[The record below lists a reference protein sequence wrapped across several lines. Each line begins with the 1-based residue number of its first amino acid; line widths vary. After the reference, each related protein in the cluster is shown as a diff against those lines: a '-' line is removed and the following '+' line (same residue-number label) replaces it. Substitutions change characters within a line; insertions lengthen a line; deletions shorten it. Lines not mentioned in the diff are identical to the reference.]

1 MARKIIVGDQEFI
14 VPDKFPKSGLTI
26 GLILVLLLAIWSS
39 IYRVELEEEGVLMT
53 LGEYSGLVQSG
64 IHVKWPAP
72 IQTVIK
78 IPTKRELEMEFGQ
91 AAGSDSRR
99 RSNRSELQEEAL
111 MLTGDLNVAVVPW
124 KTQYRIAEPDKF
136 LFKVKDPVGTF
147 RDMNEAVMREV
158 IGDRSVNEVLTTGRQ
173 EIAAQMEIKLQ
184 EMCDQYENGIKINRI
199 LLQKVLP
206 PKQVQD
212 AFNEVNTAEQE
223 KEKMINQALGDYNR
237 IIPRAR
243 GEAAKI
249 LQAAEAYKKEVVAKA
264 EGEASRFTSIFLE
277 YKNAKEVTQERM
289 YLETMEK
296 VLADID
302 KVIIEKN
309 AGSGVVPYLPLP
321 ELKKGS
327 NN

>member
-1 MARKIIVGDQEFI
+1 MARKIIIGDQEFM
-14 VPDKFPKSGLTI
+14 VPDKFPKSGFTI
-26 GLILVLLLAIWSS
+26 GLILVLIFAVWSS
-39 IYRVELEEEGVLMT
+39 VYRVELEEEGVLLT
-53 LGEYSGLVQSG
+53 LGEYTGLIQSG
-64 IHVKWPAP
+64 IHLKWPAP

-91 AAGSDSRR
+91 RGQSESKRR
-99 RSNRSELQEEAL
+99 VNRLEIEEESL

-136 LFKVKDPVGTF
+136 LFKVKDPIGTF

-173 EIAAQMEIKLQ
+173 EIATKMEEKLQ
-184 EMCDQYENGIKINRI
+184 KMCDQYENGIKINRI

-206 PKQVQD
+206 PKQVQN

-243 GEAAKI
+243 GEAEQTVQQAEGYAMDRVNRAKGDAS
-249 LQAAEAYKKEVVAKA
+249 LYSDLLNSYKKAP
-264 EGEASRFTSIFLE
+264 
-277 YKNAKEVTQERM
+277 EVTKNRI
-289 YLETMEK
+289 YLETMAEVYPNLK
-296 VLADID
+296 QKIILD
-302 KVIIEKN
+302 K
-309 AGSGVVPYLPLP
+309 GFRWF
-321 ELKKGS
+321 
-327 NN
+327 

>member
-1 MARKIIVGDQEFI
+1 MARKIIIGDQEFV
-14 VPDKFPKSGLTI
+14 VPDKFPKSGFTI
-26 GLILVLLLAIWSS
+26 GLILVLIFAVWSS
-39 IYRVELEEEGVLMT
+39 VYRVELEEEGVLLT
-53 LGEYSGLVQSG
+53 LGEYTGLVQSG
-64 IHVKWPAP
+64 IHLKWPAP

-91 AAGSDSRR
+91 RGQSESKRR
-99 RSNRSELQEEAL
+99 VNRSEIEEESL

-136 LFKVKDPVGTF
+136 LFKVKDPIGTF

-173 EIAAQMEIKLQ
+173 EIATKMEEKLQ
-184 EMCDQYENGIKINRI
+184 KMCDQYENGIKINRI

-206 PKQVQD
+206 PKQVQN

-243 GEAAKI
+243 GEAEQTVQQAEGYAMDRVNRAKGDAS
-249 LQAAEAYKKEVVAKA
+249 LYSDLLKSYKKAP
-264 EGEASRFTSIFLE
+264 
-277 YKNAKEVTQERM
+277 EVTKNRI
-289 YLETMEK
+289 YLETMAEVYPNLK
-296 VLADID
+296 QKIILD
-302 KVIIEKN
+302 KDLEGII
-309 AGSGVVPYLPLP
+309 PLLPLGK
-321 ELKKGS
+321 EAK
-327 NN
+327 

>member
-1 MARKIIVGDQEFI
+1 MARKIIIGDQEFI
-14 VPDKFPKSGLTI
+14 VPDKFPKSSVTI
-26 GLILVLLLAIWSS
+26 GLILVFIYAIWSS
-39 IYRVELEEEGVLMT
+39 IYRVELEEEGVLLT
-53 LGEYSGLVQSG
+53 LGEYSGLRQSG
-64 IHVKWPAP
+64 IHLKWPAP

-91 AAGSDSRR
+91 RAKTS
-99 RSNRSELQEEAL
+99 SNRRVGRSEVEEESL

-136 LFKVKDPVGTF
+136 LFKVKDPIGTF

-173 EIAAQMEIKLQ
+173 EIASKMEDKLQ
-184 EMCDQYENGIKINRI
+184 KMCDQYENGIKINRI

-223 KEKMINQALGDYNR
+223 KEKMINQALGDYNK

-243 GEAAKI
+243 GEAEQTVQQAEGYAMDRINRAKGDI
-249 LQAAEAYKKEVVAKA
+249 SLFEDLLKAYKKAP
-264 EGEASRFTSIFLE
+264 
-277 YKNAKEVTQERM
+277 EVTKNRI
-289 YLETMEK
+289 YLETM
-296 VLADID
+296 ADVYPNVKQKIILD
-302 KVIIEKN
+302 KELE
-309 AGSGVVPYLPLP
+309 GVLPLLP
-321 ELKKGS
+321 LGKEVK
-327 NN
+327 

>member
-1 MARKIIVGDQEFI
+1 MARKIIIGDQEFI
-14 VPDKFPKSGLTI
+14 VPDKFPKSGVTI
-26 GLILVLLLAIWSS
+26 GLILVFIYAIWSS
-39 IYRVELEEEGVLMT
+39 IFRVELEEEGVLLT
-53 LGEYSGLVQSG
+53 LGEYSGLRQSG
-64 IHVKWPAP
+64 IHLKWPAP

-91 AAGSDSRR
+91 RAKTS
-99 RSNRSELQEEAL
+99 SNRRVGRSEVEEESL

-136 LFKVKDPVGTF
+136 LFKVKDPIGTF

-173 EIAAQMEIKLQ
+173 EIASKMEDKLQ
-184 EMCDQYENGIKINRI
+184 KMCDQYENGIKINRI

-223 KEKMINQALGDYNR
+223 KEKMINQALGDYNK

-243 GEAAKI
+243 GEAEQTVQQAEGYAMDRINRAKGDVS
-249 LQAAEAYKKEVVAKA
+249 LFEDLLKAYKKAP
-264 EGEASRFTSIFLE
+264 
-277 YKNAKEVTQERM
+277 EVTKNRI
-289 YLETMEK
+289 YLETM
-296 VLADID
+296 ADVYPNVKQKIILD
-302 KVIIEKN
+302 KELE
-309 AGSGVVPYLPLP
+309 GVLPLLP
-321 ELKKGS
+321 LGKEVK
-327 NN
+327 

>member
-1 MARKIIVGDQEFI
+1 MARKIIIGDQEFI
-14 VPDKFPKSGLTI
+14 VPDKFPKSGVTI
-26 GLILVLLLAIWSS
+26 GLILVFIYAIWSS
-39 IYRVELEEEGVLMT
+39 IFRVELEEEGVLLT
-53 LGEYSGLVQSG
+53 LGEYSGLRQSG
-64 IHVKWPAP
+64 IHLKWPAP

-91 AAGSDSRR
+91 RAKTS
-99 RSNRSELQEEAL
+99 SNRRVGRSEVEEESL

-136 LFKVKDPVGTF
+136 LFKVKDPIGTF

-173 EIAAQMEIKLQ
+173 EIASKMEAKLQ
-184 EMCDQYENGIKINRI
+184 KMCDQYENGIKINRI

-223 KEKMINQALGDYNR
+223 KEKMINQALGDYNK

-243 GEAAKI
+243 GEAEQTVQQAEGYAMDRINRAKGDVS
-249 LQAAEAYKKEVVAKA
+249 LFEDLLKAYKKAP
-264 EGEASRFTSIFLE
+264 
-277 YKNAKEVTQERM
+277 EVTKNRI
-289 YLETMEK
+289 YLETM
-296 VLADID
+296 ADVYPNVKQKIILD
-302 KVIIEKN
+302 KELE
-309 AGSGVVPYLPLP
+309 GVLPLLP
-321 ELKKGS
+321 LGKEVK
-327 NN
+327 

>member
-1 MARKIIVGDQEFI
+1 MARKIIIGDQEFM
-14 VPDKFPKSGLTI
+14 VPDKFPKSGFTI
-26 GLILVLLLAIWSS
+26 GLILVLIFAVWSS
-39 IYRVELEEEGVLMT
+39 VYRVELEEEGVLLT
-53 LGEYSGLVQSG
+53 LGEYTGLAQSG
-64 IHVKWPAP
+64 IHLKWPAP

-91 AAGSDSRR
+91 RGQSESKRR
-99 RSNRSELQEEAL
+99 VNRSEVEEESL

-136 LFKVKDPVGTF
+136 LFKVKDPIGTF

-173 EIAAQMEIKLQ
+173 EIATKMEEKLQ
-184 EMCDQYENGIKINRI
+184 KMCDQYENGIKINRI

-206 PKQVQD
+206 PKQVQN

-243 GEAAKI
+243 GEAEQTVQQAEGYAMDRVNRAKGDAS
-249 LQAAEAYKKEVVAKA
+249 LYSDLLKSYKKAP
-264 EGEASRFTSIFLE
+264 
-277 YKNAKEVTQERM
+277 EVTKNRI
-289 YLETMEK
+289 YLETMAEVYPNLK
-296 VLADID
+296 QKIILD
-302 KVIIEKN
+302 KDLEGII
-309 AGSGVVPYLPLP
+309 PLLPLGK
-321 ELKKGS
+321 EAK
-327 NN
+327 

>member
-1 MARKIIVGDQEFI
+1 MARKIIIGDQEFM
-14 VPDKFPKSGLTI
+14 VPDKFPKSGFTI
-26 GLILVLLLAIWSS
+26 GLILVLIFAVWSS
-39 IYRVELEEEGVLMT
+39 VYRVELEEEGVLLT
-53 LGEYSGLVQSG
+53 LGEYTGLAQSG
-64 IHVKWPAP
+64 IHLKWPAP

-91 AAGSDSRR
+91 RGQSESKRR
-99 RSNRSELQEEAL
+99 INRSEIEEESL

-136 LFKVKDPVGTF
+136 LFKVKDPIGTF

-173 EIAAQMEIKLQ
+173 EIATKMEEKLQ
-184 EMCDQYENGIKINRI
+184 KMCDQYENGIKINRI

-206 PKQVQD
+206 PKQVQN

-243 GEAAKI
+243 GEAEQTVQQAEGYAMDRVNRAKGDAS
-249 LQAAEAYKKEVVAKA
+249 LYSDLLKSYKKAP
-264 EGEASRFTSIFLE
+264 
-277 YKNAKEVTQERM
+277 EVTKNRI
-289 YLETMEK
+289 YLETMAEVYPNLK
-296 VLADID
+296 QKIILD
-302 KVIIEKN
+302 KDLEGII
-309 AGSGVVPYLPLP
+309 PLLPLGK
-321 ELKKGS
+321 ETK
-327 NN
+327 

>member
-1 MARKIIVGDQEFI
+1 MARKIIIGDQEFM
-14 VPDKFPKSGLTI
+14 VPDKFPKSGFTI
-26 GLILVLLLAIWSS
+26 GLILVLIFAVWSS
-39 IYRVELEEEGVLMT
+39 VYRVELEEEGVLLT
-53 LGEYSGLVQSG
+53 LGEYTGLAQSG
-64 IHVKWPAP
+64 IHLKWPAP

-91 AAGSDSRR
+91 RGQSESKRR
-99 RSNRSELQEEAL
+99 VNRSEIEEESL

-136 LFKVKDPVGTF
+136 LFKVKDPIGTF

-173 EIAAQMEIKLQ
+173 EIATKMEEKLQ
-184 EMCDQYENGIKINRI
+184 KMCDQYENGIKINRI

-206 PKQVQD
+206 PKQVQN

-243 GEAAKI
+243 GEAEQTVQQAEGYAMDRVNRAKGDAS
-249 LQAAEAYKKEVVAKA
+249 LYSDLLKAYKK
-264 EGEASRFTSIFLE
+264 SP
-277 YKNAKEVTQERM
+277 EVTKNRI
-289 YLETMEK
+289 YLETM
-296 VLADID
+296 ADVYPNVKQKIILD
-302 KVIIEKN
+302 KDLEGI
-309 AGSGVVPYLPLP
+309 LPLLP
-321 ELKKGS
+321 LGKGAK
-327 NN
+327 

>member
-1 MARKIIVGDQEFI
+1 MARKIIIGDQEFM
-14 VPDKFPKSGLTI
+14 VPDKFPKSGFTI
-26 GLILVLLLAIWSS
+26 GLILVLIFAVWSS
-39 IYRVELEEEGVLMT
+39 VYRVELEEEGVLLT
-53 LGEYSGLVQSG
+53 LGEYTGLAQSG
-64 IHVKWPAP
+64 IHLKWPAP

-91 AAGSDSRR
+91 RGQSESKRR
-99 RSNRSELQEEAL
+99 VNRSEIEEESL

-136 LFKVKDPVGTF
+136 LFKVKDPIGTF

-173 EIAAQMEIKLQ
+173 EIATKMEEKLQ
-184 EMCDQYENGIKINRI
+184 KMCDQYENGIKINRI

-243 GEAAKI
+243 GEAEQTVQQAEGYAMDRVNRAKGDAS
-249 LQAAEAYKKEVVAKA
+249 LYSDLLKSYKKAP
-264 EGEASRFTSIFLE
+264 
-277 YKNAKEVTQERM
+277 EVTKNRI
-289 YLETMEK
+289 YLETMAEVYPNLK
-296 VLADID
+296 QKIILD
-302 KVIIEKN
+302 KDLEGII
-309 AGSGVVPYLPLP
+309 PLLPLGK
-321 ELKKGS
+321 EAK
-327 NN
+327 

>member
-1 MARKIIVGDQEFI
+1 MARKIIIGDQEFI
-14 VPDKFPKSGLTI
+14 VPDKFPKSGVTI
-26 GLILVLLLAIWSS
+26 GLILVFIYAIWSS
-39 IYRVELEEEGVLMT
+39 IFRVELEEEGVLLT
-53 LGEYSGLVQSG
+53 LGEYSGLRQSG
-64 IHVKWPAP
+64 IHLKWPAP

-91 AAGSDSRR
+91 REKTS
-99 RSNRSELQEEAL
+99 SNRRVGRSEVEEESL

-136 LFKVKDPVGTF
+136 LFKVKDPIGTF

-173 EIAAQMEIKLQ
+173 EIASKMEDKLQ
-184 EMCDQYENGIKINRI
+184 KMCDQYENGIKINRI

-223 KEKMINQALGDYNR
+223 KEKMINQALGDYNK

-243 GEAAKI
+243 GEAEQTVQQAEGYAMDRINRAKGDI
-249 LQAAEAYKKEVVAKA
+249 SLFEDLLKAYKKEP
-264 EGEASRFTSIFLE
+264 
-277 YKNAKEVTQERM
+277 EVTKNRI
-289 YLETMEK
+289 YLETM
-296 VLADID
+296 ADVYPNVKQKIILD
-302 KVIIEKN
+302 KELE
-309 AGSGVVPYLPLP
+309 GVLPLLP
-321 ELKKGS
+321 LGKEVK
-327 NN
+327 

>member
-1 MARKIIVGDQEFI
+1 MARKIIIGDQEFM
-14 VPDKFPKSGLTI
+14 VPDKFPKSGFTI
-26 GLILVLLLAIWSS
+26 GLILVLIFAVWSS
-39 IYRVELEEEGVLMT
+39 VYRVELEEEGVLLT
-53 LGEYSGLVQSG
+53 LGEYTGLSQSG
-64 IHVKWPAP
+64 IHLKWPAP

-91 AAGSDSRR
+91 RGQSESKRR
-99 RSNRSELQEEAL
+99 VNRSEIEEESL

-136 LFKVKDPVGTF
+136 LFKVKDPIGTF

-173 EIAAQMEIKLQ
+173 EIATKMEEKLQ
-184 EMCDQYENGIKINRI
+184 KMCDQYENGIKINRI

-206 PKQVQD
+206 PKQVQS

-243 GEAAKI
+243 GEAEQTVQQAEGYAMDRVNRAKGDAS
-249 LQAAEAYKKEVVAKA
+249 LYSDLLKSYKKAP
-264 EGEASRFTSIFLE
+264 
-277 YKNAKEVTQERM
+277 EVTKNRI
-289 YLETMEK
+289 YLETMAEVYPNLK
-296 VLADID
+296 QKIILD
-302 KVIIEKN
+302 KDLEGII
-309 AGSGVVPYLPLP
+309 PLLPLGK
-321 ELKKGS
+321 EAK
-327 NN
+327 

>member
-1 MARKIIVGDQEFI
+1 MARKIIIGDQEFI
-14 VPDKFPKSGLTI
+14 VPDKFPKSGVTI
-26 GLILVLLLAIWSS
+26 GLILVFIYAIWSS
-39 IYRVELEEEGVLMT
+39 IFRVELEEEGVLLT
-53 LGEYSGLVQSG
+53 LGEYSGLRQSG
-64 IHVKWPAP
+64 IHLKWPAP

-91 AAGSDSRR
+91 RAKTS
-99 RSNRSELQEEAL
+99 SNRRVGRSEVEEESL

-136 LFKVKDPVGTF
+136 LFKVKDPIGTF

-173 EIAAQMEIKLQ
+173 EIASKMEEKLQ
-184 EMCDQYENGIKINRI
+184 KMCDQYENGIKINRI

-223 KEKMINQALGDYNR
+223 KEKMINQALGDYNK

-243 GEAAKI
+243 GEAEQTVQQAEGYAMDRINRAKGDVS
-249 LQAAEAYKKEVVAKA
+249 LFEDLLKAYKKAP
-264 EGEASRFTSIFLE
+264 
-277 YKNAKEVTQERM
+277 EVTKNRI
-289 YLETMEK
+289 YLETM
-296 VLADID
+296 ADVYPNVKQKIILD
-302 KVIIEKN
+302 KELE
-309 AGSGVVPYLPLP
+309 GVLPLLP
-321 ELKKGS
+321 LSKEVK
-327 NN
+327 

>member
-1 MARKIIVGDQEFI
+1 MARKIIIGDQEFM
-14 VPDKFPKSGLTI
+14 VPDKFPKSGFTI
-26 GLILVLLLAIWSS
+26 GLILVLIFAVWSS
-39 IYRVELEEEGVLMT
+39 VYRVELEEEGVLLT
-53 LGEYSGLVQSG
+53 LGEYTGLAQSG
-64 IHVKWPAP
+64 IHLKWPAP

-91 AAGSDSRR
+91 RGQSESKRR
-99 RSNRSELQEEAL
+99 VNRSEIEEESL

-136 LFKVKDPVGTF
+136 LFKVKDPIGTF

-173 EIAAQMEIKLQ
+173 EIATKMEEKLQ
-184 EMCDQYENGIKINRI
+184 KMCDQYENGIKINRI

-206 PKQVQD
+206 PKQVQN

-243 GEAAKI
+243 GEAEQTVQQAEGYAMDRVNRAKGDAS
-249 LQAAEAYKKEVVAKA
+249 LYNDLLKAYKK
-264 EGEASRFTSIFLE
+264 SP
-277 YKNAKEVTQERM
+277 EVTKNRI
-289 YLETMEK
+289 YLETM
-296 VLADID
+296 ADVYPNVKQKIILD
-302 KVIIEKN
+302 KDLEGI
-309 AGSGVVPYLPLP
+309 LPLLP
-321 ELKKGS
+321 LGKEAK
-327 NN
+327 

>member
-1 MARKIIVGDQEFI
+1 MARKIIIGDQEFM
-14 VPDKFPKSGLTI
+14 VPDKFPKSGFTI
-26 GLILVLLLAIWSS
+26 GLILVLIFAVWSS
-39 IYRVELEEEGVLMT
+39 VYRVELEEEGVLLT
-53 LGEYSGLVQSG
+53 LGEYTRLVQSG
-64 IHVKWPAP
+64 IHLKWPAP

-91 AAGSDSRR
+91 RGQSESKRR
-99 RSNRSELQEEAL
+99 VNRSEIEEESL

-136 LFKVKDPVGTF
+136 LFKVKDPIGTF

-173 EIAAQMEIKLQ
+173 EIATKMEEKLQ
-184 EMCDQYENGIKINRI
+184 KMCDQYENGIKINRI

-206 PKQVQD
+206 PKQVQN

-243 GEAAKI
+243 GEAEQTVQQAEGYAMDRVNRAKGDAS
-249 LQAAEAYKKEVVAKA
+249 LYSDLLKSYKKAP
-264 EGEASRFTSIFLE
+264 
-277 YKNAKEVTQERM
+277 EVTKNRI
-289 YLETMEK
+289 YLETMAEVYPNLK
-296 VLADID
+296 QKIILD
-302 KVIIEKN
+302 KDLEGII
-309 AGSGVVPYLPLP
+309 PLLPLGK
-321 ELKKGS
+321 EAK
-327 NN
+327 

>member
-1 MARKIIVGDQEFI
+1 MARKIIVGDQEFMI
-14 VPDKFPKSGLTI
+14 PDKFPKSGFTI
-26 GLILVLLLAIWSS
+26 GIILVLIFAVWSS
-39 IYRVELEEEGVLMT
+39 VYRVELEEEGVLLT

-64 IHVKWPAP
+64 IHLKWPAP

-91 AAGSDSRR
+91 RAKSGSDRR
-99 RSNRSELQEEAL
+99 INRSEIEEESL

-136 LFKVKDPVGTF
+136 LFKVKDPIGTF

-158 IGDRSVNEVLTTGRQ
+158 IGDRSVNEVLTAGRQ
-173 EIAAQMEIKLQ
+173 EIATKMEENLQ

-243 GEAAKI
+243 GEAEQTVQQAEGYSMDRINRAKGDAS
-249 LQAAEAYKKEVVAKA
+249 LYSDLLKAYKK
-264 EGEASRFTSIFLE
+264 SP
-277 YKNAKEVTQERM
+277 EVTRDRI
-289 YLETMEK
+289 YLETMAK
-296 VLADID
+296 VYPNVKQKIILD
-302 KVIIEKN
+302 KELEGI
-309 AGSGVVPYLPLP
+309 LPLLP
-321 ELKKGS
+321 LGKETK
-327 NN
+327 

>member
-1 MARKIIVGDQEFI
+1 MARKIIVGDQEFMI
-14 VPDKFPKSGLTI
+14 PDKFPKSGFTI
-26 GLILVLLLAIWSS
+26 GLILVLIFAVWSS
-39 IYRVELEEEGVLMT
+39 VYRVELEEEGVLLT

-64 IHVKWPAP
+64 IHLKWPAP

-91 AAGSDSRR
+91 RAKSGSDRR
-99 RSNRSELQEEAL
+99 INRSEIEEESL

-136 LFKVKDPVGTF
+136 LFKVKDPIGTF

-158 IGDRSVNEVLTTGRQ
+158 IGDRSVNEVLTAGRQ
-173 EIAAQMEIKLQ
+173 EIATKMEEKLQ

-243 GEAAKI
+243 GEAEQTVQQAEGYSMDRINRAKGDAS
-249 LQAAEAYKKEVVAKA
+249 LYRDLLKAYKK
-264 EGEASRFTSIFLE
+264 SP
-277 YKNAKEVTQERM
+277 EVTRDRI
-289 YLETMEK
+289 YLETMAK
-296 VLADID
+296 VYPNVKQKIILD
-302 KVIIEKN
+302 KELEGI
-309 AGSGVVPYLPLP
+309 LPLLP
-321 ELKKGS
+321 LGKETK
-327 NN
+327 

>member
-1 MARKIIVGDQEFI
+1 MARKIIIGDQEFI
-14 VPDKFPKSGLTI
+14 VPDKFPKSGVTI
-26 GLILVLLLAIWSS
+26 GLILVFIYAIWSS
-39 IYRVELEEEGVLMT
+39 IFRVELEEEGVLLT
-53 LGEYSGLVQSG
+53 LGEYSGLRQSG
-64 IHVKWPAP
+64 IHLKWPAP

-91 AAGSDSRR
+91 RAKTS
-99 RSNRSELQEEAL
+99 SNRRVGRSEIEEESL

-136 LFKVKDPVGTF
+136 LFKVKDPIGTF

-173 EIAAQMEIKLQ
+173 EIASKMEDKLQ
-184 EMCDQYENGIKINRI
+184 KMCDQYENGIKINRI

-223 KEKMINQALGDYNR
+223 KEKMINQALGDYNK

-243 GEAAKI
+243 GEAEQTVQQAEGYAMDRINRAKGDI
-249 LQAAEAYKKEVVAKA
+249 SLFEDLLKAYKKAP
-264 EGEASRFTSIFLE
+264 
-277 YKNAKEVTQERM
+277 EVTKNRI
-289 YLETMEK
+289 YLETM
-296 VLADID
+296 ADVYPNVKQKIILD
-302 KVIIEKN
+302 KELE
-309 AGSGVVPYLPLP
+309 GVLPLLP
-321 ELKKGS
+321 LGKEVK
-327 NN
+327 

>member
-1 MARKIIVGDQEFI
+1 MARKIIIGDQEFI
-14 VPDKFPKSGLTI
+14 VPDKFPKSGVTI
-26 GLILVLLLAIWSS
+26 GLILVFIYAIWSS
-39 IYRVELEEEGVLMT
+39 IYRVELEEEGVLLT
-53 LGEYSGLVQSG
+53 LGEYSGLRQSG
-64 IHVKWPAP
+64 IHLKWPAP

-91 AAGSDSRR
+91 RAKTS
-99 RSNRSELQEEAL
+99 SNRRVVRSEVEEESL

-136 LFKVKDPVGTF
+136 LFKVKDPIGTF

-173 EIAAQMEIKLQ
+173 EIASKMEDKLQ
-184 EMCDQYENGIKINRI
+184 KMCDQYENGIKINRI

-223 KEKMINQALGDYNR
+223 KEKMINQALGDYNK

-243 GEAAKI
+243 GEAEQTVQQAEGYAMDRINRAKGDI
-249 LQAAEAYKKEVVAKA
+249 SLFEDLLKAYKKAP
-264 EGEASRFTSIFLE
+264 
-277 YKNAKEVTQERM
+277 EVTKNRI
-289 YLETMEK
+289 YLETM
-296 VLADID
+296 ADVYPNVKQKIILD
-302 KVIIEKN
+302 KELE
-309 AGSGVVPYLPLP
+309 GVLPLLP
-321 ELKKGS
+321 LGKEVK
-327 NN
+327 

>member
-1 MARKIIVGDQEFI
+1 MARKIIIGDQEFM
-14 VPDKFPKSGLTI
+14 VPDKFPKSGFTI
-26 GLILVLLLAIWSS
+26 GIILVLIFAVWSS
-39 IYRVELEEEGVLMT
+39 VYRVELEEEGVLLT
-53 LGEYSGLVQSG
+53 LGEYTGLVQSG
-64 IHVKWPAP
+64 IHLKWPAP

-91 AAGSDSRR
+91 RGQSESKRR
-99 RSNRSELQEEAL
+99 VNRSEIEEESL

-136 LFKVKDPVGTF
+136 LFKVKDPIGTF

-173 EIAAQMEIKLQ
+173 EIATKMEEKLQ
-184 EMCDQYENGIKINRI
+184 KMCDQYENGIKINRI

-206 PKQVQD
+206 PKQVQN

-243 GEAAKI
+243 GEAEQTVQQAEGYAMDRVNRAKGDASLYI
-249 LQAAEAYKKEVVAKA
+249 DLLKAYKK
-264 EGEASRFTSIFLE
+264 SP
-277 YKNAKEVTQERM
+277 EVTKNRI
-289 YLETMEK
+289 YLETMAEVYPNLK
-296 VLADID
+296 QKIILD
-302 KVIIEKN
+302 KDLEGII
-309 AGSGVVPYLPLP
+309 PLLPLGK
-321 ELKKGS
+321 EAK
-327 NN
+327 

>member
-1 MARKIIVGDQEFI
+1 MARKIIVGDQEFTI
-14 VPDKFPKSGLTI
+14 PDKFPKSGITI
-26 GLILVLLLAIWSS
+26 GVILVLLFAVYSS
-39 IYRVELEEEGVLMT
+39 VYRVELEEEGVLMT

-64 IHVKWPAP
+64 IHLKWPAP

-91 AAGSDSRR
+91 RAKTGSDRR
-99 RSNRSELQEEAL
+99 VNRSEIEEESL

-158 IGDRSVNEVLTTGRQ
+158 IGDRSVNEVLTAGRQ
-173 EIAAQMEIKLQ
+173 EIATKMEEKLQ

-243 GEAAKI
+243 GEAEQTVQQAEGYSMDRINRAKGDAS
-249 LQAAEAYKKEVVAKA
+249 LYSNLLKAYKR
-264 EGEASRFTSIFLE
+264 SP
-277 YKNAKEVTQERM
+277 EVTRDRI
-289 YLETMEK
+289 YLETMAK
-296 VLADID
+296 VYPNVKQKIILD
-302 KVIIEKN
+302 KELE
-309 AGSGVVPYLPLP
+309 GVLPLLP
-321 ELKKGS
+321 LGQEIK
-327 NN
+327 

>member
-1 MARKIIVGDQEFI
+1 MARKIIVGDQEFMI
-14 VPDKFPKSGLTI
+14 PDKFPKSGFTI
-26 GLILVLLLAIWSS
+26 GIILVLIFAVWSS
-39 IYRVELEEEGVLMT
+39 VYRVELEEEGVLLT

-64 IHVKWPAP
+64 IHLKWPAP

-91 AAGSDSRR
+91 RAKSGSDRR
-99 RSNRSELQEEAL
+99 INRSEIEEESL

-136 LFKVKDPVGTF
+136 LFKVKDPIGTF
-147 RDMNEAVMREV
+147 RDMNEAAMREV
-158 IGDRSVNEVLTTGRQ
+158 IGDRSVNEVLTAGRQ
-173 EIAAQMEIKLQ
+173 EIATKMEEKLQ
-184 EMCDQYENGIKINRI
+184 EMCNQYENGIKINRI

-243 GEAAKI
+243 GEAEQTVQQAEGYSMDRINRAKGDAS
-249 LQAAEAYKKEVVAKA
+249 LYNDLLKAYKK
-264 EGEASRFTSIFLE
+264 SP
-277 YKNAKEVTQERM
+277 EVTRDRI
-289 YLETMEK
+289 YLETMAK
-296 VLADID
+296 VYPNVKQKIILD
-302 KVIIEKN
+302 KELEGI
-309 AGSGVVPYLPLP
+309 LPLLP
-321 ELKKGS
+321 LGKETK
-327 NN
+327 

>member
-1 MARKIIVGDQEFI
+1 MARKIIIGDQEFM
-14 VPDKFPKSGLTI
+14 VPDKFPKSGFTI
-26 GLILVLLLAIWSS
+26 GLILVLIFAVWSS
-39 IYRVELEEEGVLMT
+39 VYRVELEEEGVLLT
-53 LGEYSGLVQSG
+53 LGEYTGLVQSG
-64 IHVKWPAP
+64 IHLKWPAP

-91 AAGSDSRR
+91 RGQSESKRR
-99 RSNRSELQEEAL
+99 VNRSEIEEESL

-136 LFKVKDPVGTF
+136 LFKVKDPIGTF

-173 EIAAQMEIKLQ
+173 EIATKMEEKLQ
-184 EMCDQYENGIKINRI
+184 KMCDQYENGIKINRI

-206 PKQVQD
+206 PKQVQN

-243 GEAAKI
+243 GEAEQTVQQAEGYAMDRVNRAKGDAS
-249 LQAAEAYKKEVVAKA
+249 LYSDLLNSYKKAP
-264 EGEASRFTSIFLE
+264 
-277 YKNAKEVTQERM
+277 EVTKNRI
-289 YLETMEK
+289 YLETMAEVYPNLK
-296 VLADID
+296 QKIILD
-302 KVIIEKN
+302 KDLEGII
-309 AGSGVVPYLPLP
+309 PLLPLGK
-321 ELKKGS
+321 ETK
-327 NN
+327 

>member
-1 MARKIIVGDQEFI
+1 MARKIIIGDQEFM
-14 VPDKFPKSGLTI
+14 VPDKFPKSGFTI
-26 GLILVLLLAIWSS
+26 GIILVLIFAVWSS
-39 IYRVELEEEGVLMT
+39 VYRVELEEEGVLLT
-53 LGEYSGLVQSG
+53 LGEYTGLVQSG
-64 IHVKWPAP
+64 IHLKWPAP

-91 AAGSDSRR
+91 RGQSESKRR
-99 RSNRSELQEEAL
+99 VNRSEIEEESL

-136 LFKVKDPVGTF
+136 LFKVKDPIGTF

-173 EIAAQMEIKLQ
+173 EIATKMEEKLQ
-184 EMCDQYENGIKINRI
+184 KMCDQYENGIKINRI

-206 PKQVQD
+206 PKQVQN

-243 GEAAKI
+243 GEAEQTVQQAEGYAMDRVNRAKGDAS
-249 LQAAEAYKKEVVAKA
+249 LYSDLLNSYKKAP
-264 EGEASRFTSIFLE
+264 
-277 YKNAKEVTQERM
+277 EVTKNRI
-289 YLETMEK
+289 YLETMAEVYPNLK
-296 VLADID
+296 QKIILD
-302 KVIIEKN
+302 KDLEGII
-309 AGSGVVPYLPLP
+309 PLLPLGK
-321 ELKKGS
+321 ETK
-327 NN
+327 

>member
-1 MARKIIVGDQEFI
+1 MARKIIIGDQEFI
-14 VPDKFPKSGLTI
+14 VPDKFPKSGVTI
-26 GLILVLLLAIWSS
+26 GLILVFIYAIWSS
-39 IYRVELEEEGVLMT
+39 IFRVELEEEGVLLT
-53 LGEYSGLVQSG
+53 LGEYSGLRQSG
-64 IHVKWPAP
+64 IHLKWPAP

-91 AAGSDSRR
+91 RAKTS
-99 RSNRSELQEEAL
+99 SNRRAARSEIEEESL

-136 LFKVKDPVGTF
+136 LFKVKDPIGTF

-173 EIAAQMEIKLQ
+173 EIASKMEDKLQ
-184 EMCDQYENGIKINRI
+184 KMCDQYENGIKINRI

-223 KEKMINQALGDYNR
+223 KEKMINQALGDYNK

-243 GEAAKI
+243 GEAEQTVQQAEGYAMDRINRAKGDI
-249 LQAAEAYKKEVVAKA
+249 SLFEDLLKAYKKAP
-264 EGEASRFTSIFLE
+264 
-277 YKNAKEVTQERM
+277 EVTKNRI
-289 YLETMEK
+289 YLETM
-296 VLADID
+296 ADVYPNVKQKIILD
-302 KVIIEKN
+302 KELE
-309 AGSGVVPYLPLP
+309 GVLPLLP
-321 ELKKGS
+321 LGKEVK
-327 NN
+327 

>member
-1 MARKIIVGDQEFI
+1 MARKIIVGDQEFMI
-14 VPDKFPKSGLTI
+14 PDKFPKSGFTI
-26 GLILVLLLAIWSS
+26 GLILVLIFAVWSS
-39 IYRVELEEEGVLMT
+39 VYRVELEEEGVLLT

-64 IHVKWPAP
+64 IHLKWPAP

-91 AAGSDSRR
+91 RAKSGSDRR
-99 RSNRSELQEEAL
+99 INRAEIEEESL

-136 LFKVKDPVGTF
+136 LFKVKDPIGTF

-158 IGDRSVNEVLTTGRQ
+158 IGDRSVNEVLTAGRQ
-173 EIAAQMEIKLQ
+173 EIATKMEEKLQ
-184 EMCDQYENGIKINRI
+184 EMCNQYENGIKINRI

-243 GEAAKI
+243 GEAEQTVQQAEGYSMDRINRAKGDAS
-249 LQAAEAYKKEVVAKA
+249 LYNDLLKAYKK
-264 EGEASRFTSIFLE
+264 SP
-277 YKNAKEVTQERM
+277 EVTRDRI
-289 YLETMEK
+289 YLETMAK
-296 VLADID
+296 VYPNVKQKIILD
-302 KVIIEKN
+302 KELEGI
-309 AGSGVVPYLPLP
+309 LPLLP
-321 ELKKGS
+321 LGKETK
-327 NN
+327 